1 MKKKFAVAVCAVC
14 VIWLCAAGIAAQ
26 KSSSASKA
34 SFEKFVEESNKA
46 QTANDAKWMEAH
58 LAAGYVE
65 GTSFGT
71 WIPKAQLIK
80 DANDP
85 AKRNKFTKSDVS
97 DLQTEVVGNIG
108 LARFKE
114 SYDAMIEGQHRART
128 IICSMT
134 AEKQA
139 PSWKALS
146 MHCSKIE

>member
-1 MKKKFAVAVCAVC
+1 MKKNFAIVFCAVC
-14 VIWLCAAGIAAQ
+14 LAVAGLAAQ
-26 KSSSASKA
+26 EHSGSSGSKA
-34 SFEKFVEESNKA
+34 SFEKFVKESIKA
-46 QTANDAKWMEAH
+46 QSSNDPKWLEAN
-58 LAAGYVE
+58 LADQYVE

-85 AKRNKFTKSDVS
+85 ANNKFTKSDVS
-97 DLQTEVVGNIG
+97 DVQAEVVGDVG

-134 AEKQA
+134 AVKHGT
-139 PSWKALS
+139 SWKGLS
-146 MHCSKIE
+146 NHCSKIE

>member
-1 MKKKFAVAVCAVC
+1 MKKLLVISICAVFLS
-14 VIWLCAAGIAAQ
+14 VAGIAAQ
-26 KSSSASKA
+26 KSSGSDSKA
-34 SFEKFVEESNKA
+34 SFVKFVDEANKA
-46 QTANDAKWMEAH
+46 QTNNDAKWMEAN
-58 LAAGYVE
+58 LVAGYVE

-85 AKRNKFTKSDVS
+85 ANNKFTKSDIS
-97 DLQTEVVGNIG
+97 DMQTEVVGNVG

-134 AEKQA
+134 AVKEGA
-139 PSWKALS
+139 SWKGLS
-146 MHCSKIE
+146 NHCSHVE

>member
-1 MKKKFAVAVCAVC
+1 MKRKFEVAVCAVC
-14 VIWLCAAGIAAQ
+14 LVWVCVATVAAQ

-34 SFEKFVEESNKA
+34 SFEQFVEESNKA
-46 QTANDAKWMEAH
+46 QTANDAKWMETH

-85 AKRNKFTKSDVS
+85 ANNKYTKSDVS

-134 AEKQA
+134 AEKQGT
-139 PSWKALS
+139 SWKALS
-146 MHCSKIE
+146 THCSKIE

>member
-1 MKKKFAVAVCAVC
+1 MKKILGISFCAVC
-14 VIWLCAAGIAAQ
+14 LSLAGFAAQ
-26 KSSSASKA
+26 TPSGSSDSKA
-34 SFEKFVEESNKA
+34 SFQKWVEQANKA
-46 QTANDAKWMEAH
+46 QTDNDAKWMEAN
-58 LAAGYVE
+58 LAGGYVE

-85 AKRNKFTKSDVS
+85 ANNKFTKSDIS
-97 DLQTEVVGNIG
+97 DMKTEVVGNVG

-134 AEKQA
+134 AVKEGS
-139 PSWKALS
+139 SWKGLS
-146 MHCSKIE
+146 NHCSKVE

>member
-1 MKKKFAVAVCAVC
+1 MKQILAISFCAVC
-14 VIWLCAAGIAAQ
+14 LGIAGVAAQ
-26 KSSSASKA
+26 TNSGGGNSRAAFQKW
-34 SFEKFVEESNKA
+34 VEQANKA
-46 QTANDAKWMEAH
+46 QTDNDAKWMEAN

-85 AKRNKFTKSDVS
+85 ANNKFSKSDIS
-97 DLQTEVVGNIG
+97 DLETEVVGNVG

-114 SYDAMIEGQHRART
+114 SYDAVIEGQHRART

-134 AEKQA
+134 AVKEGA
-139 PSWKALS
+139 SWKGLS
-146 MHCSKIE
+146 NHCSQVEK

>member
-1 MKKKFAVAVCAVC
+1 MKKKVAVALGAVS
-14 VIWLCAAGIAAQ
+14 LCLVGFVAQ
-26 KSSSASKA
+26 SHTADNTSKA

-46 QTANDAKWMEAH
+46 QTSNDAKWMEAN
-58 LAAGYVE
+58 LADGYVE
-65 GTSFGT
+65 GTSFGA

-80 DANDP
+80 DADDP
-85 AKRNKFTKSDVS
+85 ANNNFTKADVS
-97 DLQTEVVGNIG
+97 DLQTEVVGSVG

-139 PSWKALS
+139 DSWKALS
-146 MHCSKIE
+146 SHCSKVE

>member
-1 MKKKFAVAVCAVC
+1 MKKEVAVAVCAVC
-14 VIWLCAAGIAAQ
+14 LLGLYALVVAAQ
-26 KSSSASKA
+26 KPNSASKA

-46 QTANDAKWMEAH
+46 QTANDAKWMETH
-58 LAAGYVE
+58 LADGYVE

-71 WIPKAQLIK
+71 WVSKAQLLK

-85 AKRNKFTKSDVS
+85 ANNKYTKSDVS
-97 DLQTEVVGNIG
+97 DVQTEVVGNTG

-134 AEKQA
+134 AEKQRA
-139 PSWKALS
+139 NWKALS
-146 MHCSKIE
+146 THCSKIE

>member
-1 MKKKFAVAVCAVC
+1 MNNKFAGAVSTVGVLWFC
-14 VIWLCAAGIAAQ
+14 VIGVAAQ
-26 KSSSASKA
+26 KSSGASKA

-46 QTANDAKWMEAH
+46 QTANDAKWMETH

-85 AKRNKFTKSDVS
+85 ANNKYSKSDVS
-97 DLQTEVVGNIG
+97 DVQTEVVGNIG

-128 IICSMT
+128 IICSMA
-134 AEKQA
+134 AERQGT
-139 PSWKALS
+139 SWKALS
-146 MHCSKIE
+146 THCSKVE